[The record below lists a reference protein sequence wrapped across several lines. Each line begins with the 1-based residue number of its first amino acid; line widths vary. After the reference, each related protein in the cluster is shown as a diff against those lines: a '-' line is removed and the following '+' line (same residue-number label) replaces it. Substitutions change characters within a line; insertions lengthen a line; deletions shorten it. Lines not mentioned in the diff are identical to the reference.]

1 MLFST
6 SMICRLR
13 FLIVL
18 TGTATLLTPHA
29 AWSMKPEYSI
39 TDTGVRIANVTA
51 DCPVIYDNDFWV
63 DVPDAAYIW
72 AKASLGECNLRG
84 NIVTRCTFGWRV
96 RYAHELAQQ
105 VEEAQR
111 LLRLAQDSGLTNIP
125 ELTIGSTVALQPPAS
140 GKIEDTQF
148 ERSAGSELIV
158 QEARKASPERPLLV
172 FVGGSCT
179 TVASAYLSDPSIA
192 NRIVVFQIDG
202 GVYNGSDEWAWKITM
217 ERCRFVNWARG
228 YFWDRVHEWNPARF
242 DDLPRNPLCD
252 LLREYAHG
260 DLAKSNQ
267 WGDGAWIFQLY
278 APQCVTKLEDYDGQA
293 VTVPRDGTNIPA
305 IEQEFFQTM
314 HDPKLFSTE

>member
-1 MLFST
+1 
-6 SMICRLR
+6 MICRLH
-13 FLIVL
+13 LWIVL
-18 TGTATLLTPHA
+18 AGTVTLLTPHVA
-29 AWSMKPEYSI
+29 CCTKPEYSI

-72 AKASLGECNLRG
+72 AKASLGECKLRG
-84 NIVTRCTFGWRV
+84 NIVTRCTFGWQE
-96 RYAHELAQQ
+96 RYAHDLAQQ

-111 LLRLAQDSGLTNIP
+111 LLKLAQDSGLTNIP

-202 GVYNGSDEWAWKITM
+202 GVYNGLDEWAWKITM

-228 YFWDRVHEWNPARF
+228 YFWDRIHKWNPVRF
-242 DDLPRNPLCD
+242 DYLPRNPFCD

-278 APQCVTKLEDYDGQA
+278 APGCINKLEDYDGQA
-293 VTVPRDGTNIPA
+293 VTVPRDGTSIEA
-305 IEQEFFQTM
+305 IEKEFFETM
-314 HDPKLFSTE
+314 NNPKLFQKK